1 MKYNSIGICLF
12 ATLGLTACGGGDRPP
27 QDPPSSSSPS
37 DPPSVTTPTQPS
49 GELATDAHDCVN
61 GIAGDFAC
69 DGIALLSRVPLET
82 MEGNSGNDLWG
93 WVDSQTGREYALMGM
108 NNGTAFVDISDPE
121 TPVFLGRLPTQT
133 HSSAWR
139 DIKVY
144 EDHAYV
150 VADNAG
156 SHGLQIFDLTRLRD
170 QTVSQTFVAD
180 HTYVEFGNAHNL
192 AINESSGF
200 AYAVGT
206 DTCGGGLHM
215 IDLSMPTNP
224 LFMGCHSA
232 SNTHD
237 TQCVIYDGPDESYQG
252 KEICFS
258 SNHQE
263 LEIVDISSKSSPST
277 LSTATYADLGIVHQ
291 GWLTEDHRYFLLG
304 DEFDESIYGN
314 NTRTHVFDVSDLEVP
329 LYVYAFEH
337 DTEATDH
344 NLYVLGNRVFE
355 ANYSVGLQILEFSDL
370 SKQDLQTVASFDTY
384 PDHDNSSLI
393 GAWSVYPYL
402 PSGSIL
408 VSDIVNG
415 LFVLEFE

>member
-1 MKYNSIGICLF
+1 MKNISIGVCLLV
-12 ATLGLTACGGGDRPP
+12 TLGLIACGGNSPPPPDPP
-27 QDPPSSSSPS
+27 QVPSPNDPPA
-37 DPPSVTTPTQPS
+37 VTTPNQPP
-49 GELATDAHDCVN
+49 GELTTDAQDCVN
-61 GIAGDFAC
+61 GSAGDFAC
-69 DGIALLSRVPLET
+69 DGVALLSRVPIET

-93 WVDSQTGREYALMGM
+93 WVDPQTSREYALMGM
-108 NNGTAFVDISDPE
+108 DNGTAFIDVSEPE
-121 TPVFLGRLPTQT
+121 SPVFLGRLPTET
-133 HSSAWR
+133 HNSAWR

-156 SHGLQIFDLTRLRD
+156 SHGLQVFDLTRLRD

-180 HTYVEFGNAHNL
+180 HVYVEFGNAHNL

-200 AYAVGT
+200 AYVVGS
-206 DTCGGGLHM
+206 DTCEGGLHT

-224 LFMGCHSA
+224 LFMGCHAA
-232 SNTHD
+232 SHTHD
-237 TQCVIYDGPDESYQG
+237 TQCVNYDGPDERYQG

-258 SNHQE
+258 SNYEE
-263 LEIVDISSKSSPST
+263 LEIVEISSKSSPIT
-277 LSTATYADLGIVHQ
+277 LSTATYADLSIVHQ

-304 DEFDESIYGN
+304 DEGDEGTYGT

-329 LYVYAFEH
+329 RYVYAFEH

-344 NLYVLGNRVFE
+344 NLYVLGDRVFE

-370 SKQDLQTVASFDTY
+370 SKQDLKTVASFDTY
-384 PDHDNSSLI
+384 PDHDNVAQI

-402 PSGSIL
+402 PSRLIL
-408 VSDIVNG
+408 VSDINNG

>member
-1 MKYNSIGICLF
+1 
-12 ATLGLTACGGGDRPP
+12 
-27 QDPPSSSSPS
+27 
-37 DPPSVTTPTQPS
+37 
-49 GELATDAHDCVN
+49 
-61 GIAGDFAC
+61 
-69 DGIALLSRVPLET
+69 

-93 WVDSQTGREYALMGM
+93 WVDSLTGREYALMGM
-108 NNGTAFVDISDPE
+108 DNGTAFVDISDPE
-121 TPVFLGRLPTQT
+121 NPVFLGRLPTET
-133 HSSAWR
+133 YSSPWR

-156 SHGLQIFDLTRLRD
+156 SHGLQVFDLTRLRD

-180 HTYVEFGNAHNL
+180 HVYVDFGNAHNL

-200 AYAVGT
+200 AYAVGS

-224 LFMGCHSA
+224 LFMGCHAA
-232 SNTHD
+232 SPTHD
-237 TQCVIYDGPDESYQG
+237 TQCVIYDGPDERYQG
-252 KEICFS
+252 KEICIS
-258 SNHQE
+258 SNHE
-263 LEIVDISSKSSPST
+263 EIEIVDISSKSSPIT
-277 LSTATYADLGIVHQ
+277 LSTATYADLGFVHQ

-304 DEFDESIYGN
+304 DEFDESIYGVD
-314 NTRTHVFDVSDLEVP
+314 TRTHVFDVSDLEVP
-329 LYVYAFEH
+329 RYLYAFEH

-355 ANYSVGLQILEFSDL
+355 ANYSVGLQTLEFSDL
-370 SKQDLQTVASFDTY
+370 SRQDLQTVASFDTY
-384 PDHDNSSLI
+384 PDHDNVAQI

-402 PSGSIL
+402 PSGLIL